1 MVFDFEKTRTEATAR
16 RNTLLGRLKDIPKE
30 KARLDDEAQ
39 QIQVEMIALDQI
51 LEGLSYMEAGG
62 PPPDLEELGFRGQI
76 EKVLQQNAP
85 NYLLP
90 TQIREKLAAAGV
102 TGSTPRNLLISIHTI
117 LTRLD
122 KDKLI
127 EPTEQNGRTAYRWKS
142 AVNRYAEIARPKD
155 ALAGLATPTQP
166 PNEGRGLMAGR
177 TRPRRGLEGLAMTE
191 EESKKVSAHFWG
203 QAFDSKPKK

>member
-1 MVFDFEKTRTEATAR
+1 M
-16 RNTLLGRLKDIPKE
+16 GRLKDIPKE
-30 KARLDDEAQ
+30 KARLEEEAQ

-76 EKVLQQNAP
+76 EKVLQTHAP

-90 TQIREKLAAAGV
+90 TEIREKLAAAGV

-127 EPTEQNGRTAYRWKS
+127 ESTEQNGRTAYRWKS
-142 AVNRYAEIARPKD
+142 AVNRYAAIARPND
-155 ALAGLATPTQP
+155 PLVGLGTPSAP

-177 TRPRRGLEGLAMTE
+177 TRARRGLDGLAMTDE
-191 EESKKVSAHFWG
+191 ERKKMTEDAFG
-203 QAFDSKPKK
+203 QAWKIPKK

>member
-16 RNTLLGRLKDIPKE
+16 RNTLMGRLKDIPKE
-30 KARLDDEAQ
+30 KARLEEEAQ

-76 EKVLQQNAP
+76 EKVLQTHAP

-90 TQIREKLAAAGV
+90 TEIREKLAAAGV

-127 EPTEQNGRTAYRWKS
+127 ESTEQNGRTAYRWKS
-142 AVNRYAEIARPKD
+142 AVNRYAAIARPND
-155 ALAGLATPTQP
+155 PLVGLGTPSAP

-177 TRPRRGLEGLAMTE
+177 TRARRGLDGLAMTDE
-191 EESKKVSAHFWG
+191 EKKKMTEDAFG
-203 QAFDSKPKK
+203 QAWKIPKK